1 MVEQPPHL
9 RQQHYVRAIETFK
22 EPVQPTLQPQP
33 VPGAPTHT
41 VPGATTHTP
50 PPLRDT
56 TEPPDK
62 FHFFWDSSSIFSQ
75 WYRCDINYDGFI
87 YNCAEQ
93 VMMAK
98 KAALF
103 GDTATEL
110 RIRAVSDPAVQKAL
124 GRTVTGFDQ
133 ECWERH
139 RYDIVFTANR
149 HKFIQ
154 NPDLRRAL
162 VEQANCTLPTPA
174 YTTSFGESATQPT
187 THSPATHRV
196 GEEGICWAEF

>member
-139 RYDIVFTANR
+139 RYDIVFTANM

-154 NPDLRRAL
+154 NPDLRRILMETGQLHLAEASPHDL
-162 VEQANCTLPTPA
+162 VWGCLL
-174 YTTSFGESATQPT
+174 YT
-187 THSPATHRV
+187 SPSPRD
-196 GEEGICWAEF
+196 